1 MKSTKLVFGVG
12 INDSDYVTNT
22 NKGGVRCCYQEQV
35 VLWRNQE
42 MNETL
47 KDYVDTYI
55 SPVKMY
61 YLSMDDQM
69 EVWGTRILPE
79 DLIDE

>member
-1 MKSTKLVFGVG
+1 MNMT
-12 INDSDYVTNT
+12 YPPC
-22 NKGGVRCCYQEQV
+22 RECYETQV

-47 KDYVDTYI
+47 KEYVDTYI

-61 YLSMDDQM
+61 HLTLEDALDA
-69 EVWGTRILPE
+69 WGQDFNAEEFT
-79 DLIDE
+79 

>member
-1 MKSTKLVFGVG
+1 M
-12 INDSDYVTNT
+12 IYPPC
-22 NKGGVRCCYQEQV
+22 RECYHEQV
-35 VLWRNQE
+35 VTWREVE

-47 KDYVDTYI
+47 REYVDTYI